1 MSGWKEYGPTFD
13 LIVFF
18 FYAPQ
23 SRKTDI
29 IIATTVSLLQCLS
42 LASFFV
48 MAADPS
54 SHLPI
59 VTFPMQQGLGIAV
72 QVSGRVVAP
81 HALLLVV

>member
-1 MSGWKEYGPTFD
+1 MFVAGFIFSSVRVT
-13 LIVFF
+13 
-18 FYAPQ
+18 
-23 SRKTDI
+23 
-29 IIATTVSLLQCLS
+29 
-42 LASFFV
+42 V

-54 SHLPI
+54 PHLPI